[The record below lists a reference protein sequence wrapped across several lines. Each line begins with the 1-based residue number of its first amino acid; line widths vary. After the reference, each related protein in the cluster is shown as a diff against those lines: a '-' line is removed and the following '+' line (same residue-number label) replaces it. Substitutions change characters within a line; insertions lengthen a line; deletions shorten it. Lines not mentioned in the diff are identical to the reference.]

1 MDSTQSSRVGT
12 LFWNLLTLLTLIG
25 VILVVLAAVYIFQHP
40 NSPLNPFPP
49 EALPEVLVLPTA
61 TPTLRSLPATWTPT
75 IPQATETPQPTA
87 TIDVPL
93 VTVTA
98 VEGEFEVT
106 AEPTDQAGYY
116 AFELKSET
124 VALDGKIFHPDW
136 ECNWLGAAGQV
147 EDLQGRPAK
156 GLRVVVGGS
165 LNGSRVDMNSL
176 TGTALQYGPS
186 GYEFKLADEP
196 VATEGKLWVQLVDQ
210 AGLPLSARVTFDTV
224 DACDKNLIL
233 INFHQV
239 R

>member
-1 MDSTQSSRVGT
+1 MNSTQSSRSGN
-12 LFWNLLTLLTLIG
+12 LFWNLLTLFTLIG
-25 VILVVLAAVYIFQHP
+25 VILVVVVVAYLFQYP
-40 NSPLNPFPP
+40 NSPLNPLPP
-49 EALPEVLVLPTA
+49 APLPEVLVLPTA

-75 IPQATETPQPTA
+75 VPLPANTPEPTA

-98 VEGEFEVT
+98 VEGELEAT
-106 AEPTDQAGYY
+106 PEPTDASGNY

-136 ECNWLGAAGQV
+136 ACNWLGAAGQV

-156 GLRVVVGGS
+156 GIRVVVGGT

-186 GYEFKLADEP
+186 GYEFRLADAP
-196 VATEGKLWVQLVDQ
+196 VASSGKLWVQLLDQ
-210 AGLPLSARVTFDTV
+210 AGLPLSAKVYFDTV

-233 INFHQV
+233 INFKQV

>member
-1 MDSTQSSRVGT
+1 MDSTQSPRSSG
-12 LFWNLLTLLTLIG
+12 LLWNLLTLLTLIG
-25 VILVVLAAVYIFQHP
+25 VLLVIAMVAYIFQFP

-49 EALPEVLVLPTA
+49 APLPEILVLPTA

-75 IPQATETPQPTA
+75 IPQPDNTPEPTA
-87 TIDVPL
+87 TIDIPL

-98 VEGEFEVT
+98 MEGEVEAT
-106 AEPTDQAGYY
+106 PEPTEDSGFY

-147 EDLQGRPAK
+147 EDLQGSPAK
-156 GLRVVVGGS
+156 GIRVVVGGT
-165 LNGSRVDMNSL
+165 LNDSRVDMNSL

-186 GYEFKLADEP
+186 GYEFKLADAP
-196 VATEGKLWVQLVDQ
+196 VASSGKLWVQLLDQ
-210 AGLPLSARVTFDTV
+210 AGLPLSAKVYFDTV

-233 INFHQV
+233 INFRQV